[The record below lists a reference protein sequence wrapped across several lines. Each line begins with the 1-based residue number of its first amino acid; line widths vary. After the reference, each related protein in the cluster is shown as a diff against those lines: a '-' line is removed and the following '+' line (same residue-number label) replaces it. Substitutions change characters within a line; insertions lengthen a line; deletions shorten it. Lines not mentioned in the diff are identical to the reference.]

1 MCIKPK
7 KVKEEMFFD
16 AEIYQ
21 KTLDCFSNHGF
32 ENMERYYGIKE
43 AEIIFSATD
52 GKFIFREQFYDICT
66 KILKCSLEET
76 NQFRKAMITFKKRE
90 VEKIR
95 LLFSWRLGD
104 EGKKLFDYLD
114 KRIIYVVAKSYVVEQ
129 LFLDFAI

>member
-7 KVKEEMFFD
+7 KAKEGMFSD

-21 KTLDCFSNHGF
+21 KALDCFPNHGF

-43 AEIIFSATD
+43 AEIIFSATG
-52 GKFIFREQFYDICT
+52 GKFVFREQFYDICT
-66 KILKCSLEET
+66 KIVKCSLEET
-76 NQFRKAMITFKKRE
+76 NHFRKAMITFKKQE
-90 VEKIR
+90 VERIR

-104 EGKKLFDYLD
+104 EGKKLFDYLN
-114 KRIIYVVAKSYVVEQ
+114 KGIIYAVAKSYVVEQ